1 MKAMTASEA
10 RQNFGQFLDY
20 GIQEPVVIKRHQRDL
35 GVFLPMALYRNLIS
49 AQNRKIAKSMEKLQ
63 SEARKSGLNAAQLAR
78 LLASENPS

>member
-1 MKAMTASEA
+1 
-10 RQNFGQFLDY
+10 
-20 GIQEPVVIKRHQRDL
+20 
-35 GVFLPMALYRNLIS
+35 LIS